1 MTQISSKAWASWGH
15 PGCWQGVLGDLHPG
29 GTCDRDSH
37 QPGTAGG
44 SLALRHSLALT
55 QLADPALEPWAA
67 GTVVGLVISGTGASI
82 PAGILGAVLPLSC
95 KTRSTKSPGPQHSPA
110 KPLALPGCSQEEQE
124 GRGACHASKEGRL
137 VLSTLPVGP
146 GLGSCCSGS
155 PLGLTL
161 ALCLTQLQC
170 QTVPAGHLCVL
181 QLHWS
186 LWLWTM
192 RGLNV
197 TFQARAR
204 P

>member
-1 MTQISSKAWASWGH
+1 M
-15 PGCWQGVLGDLHPG
+15 P
-29 GTCDRDSH
+29 
-37 QPGTAGG
+37 
-44 SLALRHSLALT
+44 
-55 QLADPALEPWAA
+55 
-67 GTVVGLVISGTGASI
+67 
-82 PAGILGAVLPLSC
+82 
-95 KTRSTKSPGPQHSPA
+95 
-110 KPLALPGCSQEEQE
+110 
-124 GRGACHASKEGRL
+124 SKEGRL
-137 VLSTLPVGP
+137 VLSRLPVGP
-146 GLGSCCSGS
+146 GLVPAAVGL

-204 P
+204 PKGIQPACSPGALLRPEALL